1 MGSYPSYEMD
11 IQRLQGAGITAVLN
25 IMDKIDIHNRGVD
38 MEKINQFYRNKGINV
53 VVHSPVTD
61 ENTETYAE

>member
-1 MGSYPSYEMD
+1 
-11 IQRLQGAGITAVLN
+11 
-25 IMDKIDIHNRGVD
+25 MDKIDISNRGVD
-38 MEKINQFYRNKGINV
+38 MEKMNQFYRNKGINV